1 MLKMPSK
8 NVALSVKRFLLVAI
22 VIISS
27 VSYPNVANAAGI
39 PQTDCEKRQGITP
52 PNLASVNDGCGD
64 YKYTIAGK
72 NLYFQAQR
80 KVISKKVWST
90 SYTLY
95 LENSPGNWINLG
107 TAPTPMF
114 ATTQY
119 VSKPSRV
126 EQQGLMTNV
135 VSAADGI
142 YLGGYTNTKFTEW
155 SYNKTDDVHQFK
167 SFKIDSENHIS
178 EVTFPSIAGSNKYP
192 GIPFSSGN
200 PNVVFWQKP
209 IGELNF
215 LHTTKNRENLKSDF
229 YRQDI
234 AAKTVTP
241 LSDLSKTLKLNPAP
255 NGAGVSVGTF
265 EQSALIASSQGYFKL
280 SDDGKF
286 SKYKNFLLDSS
297 NLGSSAQTSEGLA
310 FYSQGTKSVTFLKN
324 DGSIKECLVIGN
336 NAPIPDSENIL
347 TDDSELEASA
357 TTSSVVLPFWL
368 ANVGGFLNS
377 YASGMRRTLVIQ
389 PNCSFS
395 FNDIGGSVEANSRY
409 QQEITH
415 SVANIKPQENSGP
428 GQTITVKGRVFK
440 NVHQGDSFGGTATNS
455 EFTLTAPDGYVFDK
469 ILGSFYGLGNNN
481 SLDLG
486 ATCTFNQPKV
496 NSIISDYFFGKNS
509 ATLEVTAKLF
519 GAVCPSNE
527 IDIKDARFY
536 VSLHYVLKKDYFGPA
551 PVAEPTTRKTGE
563 WPADC
568 PDVVNTAKKSEPL
581 VLGFYYD
588 GTRQNFVRIADG
600 TTSAVTSPA
609 SLVGCYADL
618 ATLASP
624 EGNTW
629 SIGTINHDKTGYYW
643 QNAYGV
649 KWGLTLSGS
658 TMITAK
664 DAPYYSDGHLFTLK
678 K

>member
-1 MLKMPSK
+1 MDFP
-8 NVALSVKRFLLVAI
+8 ALGRTLAKRLILTS
-22 VIISS
+22 IIIGVS
-27 VSYPNVANAAGI
+27 VSYPSVANAAGI
-39 PQTDCEKRQGITP
+39 PRTECEKKQGITP
-52 PNLASVNDGCGD
+52 PNLLSVNDGCGD

-72 NLYFQAQR
+72 NLYFQAER
-80 KVISKKVWST
+80 KVISKKSWST
-90 SYTLY
+90 SYSLY
-95 LENSPGNWINLG
+95 IESPSGNWINLG
-107 TAPTPMF
+107 SAPTPMF
-114 ATTQY
+114 AVTQN
-119 VSKPSRV
+119 VTKPSRV

-155 SYNKTDDVHQFK
+155 SFNKTDDVHQFK
-167 SFKIDSENHIS
+167 SYKIDSENHIS
-178 EVTFPSIAGSNKYP
+178 EVVFPSIQGSNKYP

-200 PNVVFWQKP
+200 PNIVFWQKP
-209 IGELNF
+209 IGDLNF
-215 LHTTKNRENLKSDF
+215 LHTNKNRENLKSDI

-234 AAKTVTP
+234 AAKTITP
-241 LSDLSKTLKLNPAP
+241 LSDLSKLLKLNPQP
-255 NGAGVSVGTF
+255 FGPGPSVGTF
-265 EQSALIASSQGYFKL
+265 QKSALITSPQGYFKL
-280 SDDGKF
+280 TDDGKY
-286 SKYKNFLLDSS
+286 SKYNSFLIDGK
-297 NLGSSAQTSEGLA
+297 NLGTSIQTSDGLA
-310 FYSQGTKSVTFLKN
+310 FYSQGTKSVTFLKS
-324 DGSIKECLVIGN
+324 DGSSKECVVIGDKG
-336 NAPIPDSENIL
+336 PIPISENIL
-347 TDDSELEASA
+347 TDDSELEGSAS
-357 TTSSVVLPFWL
+357 TSSVVLPFWL
-368 ANVGGFLNS
+368 ANTGGFLNS
-377 YASGMRRTLVIQ
+377 YASGMRRTAVIH
-389 PNCSFS
+389 PDCSYT
-395 FNDIGGSVEANSRY
+395 FNDIGDNPEANRKY
-409 QQEITH
+409 LNEISH
-415 SVANIKPQENSGP
+415 SVANIKPQEDSGA
-428 GQTITVKGRVFK
+428 GQTITIKGKVFK
-440 NVHQGDSFGGTATNS
+440 NVHQGNSYGGTATNS

-469 ILGSFYGLGNNN
+469 ILGSFYGLGNSN

-486 ATCTFNQPKV
+486 PTCTFDQSKV

-519 GAVCPSNE
+519 GAKCPANA

-536 VSLHYVLKKDYFGPA
+536 LSLHYLPKSEYSGPA
-551 PVAEPTTRKTGE
+551 PVTDPSARKSGE
-563 WPADC
+563 WPGDC

-618 ATLASP
+618 TTLASP

-643 QNAYGV
+643 LNAYGV
-649 KWGLTLSGS
+649 RWGLTLSGS

>member
-1 MLKMPSK
+1 VPSFSILRRLT
-8 NVALSVKRFLLVAI
+8 VAAILLAAT
-22 VIISS
+22 
-27 VSYPNVANAAGI
+27 VSFPSVANAAGI
-39 PQTDCEKRQGITP
+39 PQTDCEKKQGITP
-52 PNLASVNDGCGD
+52 PNLLSVNDGCAD

-80 KVISKKVWST
+80 KVISKKTWIT

-95 LENSPGNWINLG
+95 LEKSSGDWINLG
-107 TAPTPMF
+107 VAPTPMY
-114 ATTQY
+114 AVTQY
-119 VSKPSRV
+119 VSKPSRI

-142 YLGGYTNTKFTEW
+142 YLGGYTSSKFTEW
-155 SYNKTDDVHQFK
+155 SYNKTDDVYQFK
-167 SFKIDSENHIS
+167 SFKIDSENRIS
-178 EVTFPSIAGSNKYP
+178 EVVFPTIQGSNKYP

-209 IGELNF
+209 IGDLNF

-234 AAKTVTP
+234 AAKAVTP

-255 NGAGVSVGTF
+255 NGSGVSVGTF
-265 EQSALIASSQGYFKL
+265 QQSALINSPQGYFRL
-280 SDDGKF
+280 TDDGKF
-286 SKYKNFLLDSS
+286 SKYTNFRVDST
-297 NLGSSAQTSEGLA
+297 NLGTSAQTSEGLA
-310 FYSQGTKSVTFLKN
+310 FYSQGSKSVTFLKN
-324 DGSIKECLVIGN
+324 DGSIKECRVSGAD
-336 NAPIPDSENIL
+336 APIPDSENIL
-347 TDDSELEASA
+347 TDDSDLEGS
-357 TTSSVVLPFWL
+357 TLTNSVVLPFWL
-368 ANVGGFLNS
+368 ANTGGFLNS
-377 YASGMRRTLVIQ
+377 YASGMRRTVIIS
-389 PNCSFS
+389 PNCSYS
-395 FNDIGGSVEANSRY
+395 FNDIGESVEANSKY
-409 QQEITH
+409 SQEIAH
-415 SVANIKPQENSGP
+415 SVANIKPQENIGP

-440 NVHQGDSFGGTATNS
+440 NVHQGNSYGGTATNS

-469 ILGSFYGLGNNN
+469 ILGTFYGLGNNN

-486 ATCTFNQPKV
+486 ATCTFNQSKV

-519 GAVCPSNE
+519 GAACPANE

-536 VSLHYVLKKDYFGPA
+536 LSLHYILKKDYVGPA
-551 PVAEPTTRKTGE
+551 PVAEPTTRKAGE

-600 TTSAVTSPA
+600 TTSAVTTPT

-618 ATLASP
+618 TTLASP

-664 DAPYYSDGHLFTLK
+664 DAPYYSDGKQFILK